1 MSENPLQPAFERTVA
16 EGEYRLHRTW
26 PGLFATGAVG
36 GLDVGMGVF
45 ALLLVKQATGSDM
58 AAALAFS
65 IGFISLTLANSELFT
80 ENFLVPIATLAAGH
94 CTIRELIR
102 LWIGTLALNLVGGW
116 VLMAFVIG
124 GFEKLR
130 PVAVEVA
137 THYTHQGIGWTSF
150 ATAVLG
156 GTVITLM
163 TWMQQSTESVP
174 GKLLAAIAAA
184 FLLAAGSLNHAIV
197 VSIEMFAALHAG
209 APFGYLDWLGILGWA
224 CLGNM
229 IGGIGL
235 VTVLRL
241 VQVGGDVVQETGEQL
256 ESEQAQNEKAQNEEA
271 TSSRSRRRK

>member
-1 MSENPLQPAFERTVA
+1 VTDNPLQSTFERTVS

-45 ALLLVKQATGSDM
+45 ALLLVKEATGSEM
-58 AAALAFS
+58 ASALAFS
-65 IGFISLTLANSELFT
+65 IGFIFLTLANSELFT

-94 CTIRELIR
+94 CTIRELLR
-102 LWIGTLALNLVGGW
+102 LWAGTLVLNLAGGW

-124 GFEKLR
+124 GFPKLR
-130 PVAVEVA
+130 PVAIEVA

-163 TWMQQSTESVP
+163 TWMQQSTESIP
-174 GKLLAAIAAA
+174 GKLLAAISAA

-209 APFGYLDWLGILGWA
+209 APFGYLDWLGMFGWA
-224 CLGNM
+224 TLGNVL
-229 IGGIGL
+229 GGVVL
-235 VTVLRL
+235 VTGLRL
-241 VQVGGDVVQETGEQL
+241 LQVGSRELEAEQ
-256 ESEQAQNEKAQNEEA
+256 
-271 TSSRSRRRK
+271 RRPKDEPRDDEGV

>member
-1 MSENPLQPAFERTVA
+1 MADENPLQSTFERTVS
-16 EGEYRLHRTW
+16 EGEFRLHRTW
-26 PGLFATGAVG
+26 PGLLATGAVG

-45 ALLLVKQATGSDM
+45 ALLLVKEATHSDI

-65 IGFISLTLANSELFT
+65 IGFIALTLANSELFT

-94 CTIRELIR
+94 CTIWELLR
-102 LWIGTLALNLVGGW
+102 LWAGTLVLNLAGGW

-130 PVAVEVA
+130 PTAIEVA

-163 TWMQQSTESVP
+163 TWMQQSTEDVP

-224 CLGNM
+224 CLGNLV
-229 IGGIGL
+229 GGIGL

-241 VQVGGDVVQETGEQL
+241 IQVGGDVVTQTGKRLAKDQGV
-256 ESEQAQNEKAQNEEA
+256 QR
-271 TSSRSRRRK
+271 RSRRRSAR

>member
-1 MSENPLQPAFERTVA
+1 
-16 EGEYRLHRTW
+16 
-26 PGLFATGAVG
+26 
-36 GLDVGMGVF
+36 MGVF
-45 ALLLVKQATGSDM
+45 GLLLVKQATGSDM

-65 IGFISLTLANSELFT
+65 IGFIAITLANSELFT
-80 ENFLVPIATLAAGH
+80 EDFLVPIATLAAGH
-94 CTIRELIR
+94 CTVWELLR
-102 LWIGTLALNLVGGW
+102 LWVGTLVFNLIGGW

-130 PVAVEVA
+130 PTAIAVA
-137 THYTHQGIGWTSF
+137 THYTQQGIGWTSF

-174 GKLLAAIAAA
+174 GKLLAAIAAS

-224 CLGNM
+224 CLGN
-229 IGGIGL
+229 IVGGIGL

-241 VQVGGDVVQETGEQL
+241 VQVGGDVVTETGKQL
-256 ESEQAQNEKAQNEEA
+256 QKDRKVQR
-271 TSSRSRRRK
+271 RSRRRSAR

>member
-1 MSENPLQPAFERTVA
+1 MSDNPLQPAFERTVA

-45 ALLLVKQATGSDM
+45 ALLLVKQATHSDM

-65 IGFISLTLANSELFT
+65 IGFVSLTLANSELFT

-94 CTIRELIR
+94 CTIVDLLR
-102 LWIGTLALNLVGGW
+102 LWAGTLVLNLAGGW

-130 PVAVEVA
+130 PVAIEVA
-137 THYTHQGIGWTSF
+137 THYTQQGIGWTSF
-150 ATAVLG
+150 ATAILG

-174 GKLLAAIAAA
+174 GKLLAAISAA

-209 APFGYLDWLGILGWA
+209 APFGYLDWLGMLGWA

-241 VQVGGDVVQETGEQL
+241 VQVGGDVVKETGKQL
-256 ESEQAQNEKAQNEEA
+256 EHEHEE
-271 TSSRSRRRK
+271 RSRFDRQK

>member
-1 MSENPLQPAFERTVA
+1 
-16 EGEYRLHRTW
+16 
-26 PGLFATGAVG
+26 
-36 GLDVGMGVF
+36 MGVF
-45 ALLLVKQATGSDM
+45 ALLLVKESTHNDM

-65 IGFISLTLANSELFT
+65 IGFIALTLANSELFT
-80 ENFLVPIATLAAGH
+80 ENFLVPIATLASGE
-94 CTIRELIR
+94 CTIIELVR
-102 LWIGTLALNLVGGW
+102 LWLGTLTLNLVGGW

-124 GFEKLR
+124 GFDKLR

-137 THYTHQGIGWTSF
+137 THYTRQGIGWSSF

-174 GKLLAAIAAA
+174 AELLAAISAA

-209 APFGYLDWLGILGWA
+209 APFGYLSWLGMLGWA
-224 CLGNM
+224 CAGNLV
-229 IGGIGL
+229 GGIGL

-241 VQVGGDVVQETGEQL
+241 VQVGADVVSETGEEL
-256 ESEQAQNEKAQNEEA
+256 RKER
-271 TSSRSRRRK
+271 SRSRRSRR

>member
-1 MSENPLQPAFERTVA
+1 
-16 EGEYRLHRTW
+16 
-26 PGLFATGAVG
+26 
-36 GLDVGMGVF
+36 MGVF
-45 ALLLVKQATGSDM
+45 ALLLVKEATHNDI

-65 IGFISLTLANSELFT
+65 IGFIALTLANSELFT

-94 CTIRELIR
+94 CTIWELFR
-102 LWIGTLALNLVGGW
+102 LWGGTLVLNLAGGW

-130 PVAVEVA
+130 PTAIEVA
-137 THYTHQGIGWTSF
+137 THYTQQGIGWTSF

-163 TWMQQSTESVP
+163 TWMQQSTDDVP
-174 GKLLAAIAAA
+174 GKLLAAIVAG

-197 VSIEMFAALHAG
+197 VSTEMFAALHVG

-241 VQVGGDVVQETGEQL
+241 IQVGGDVVTETGKQL
-256 ESEQAQNEKAQNEEA
+256 QKKHSVQR
-271 TSSRSRRRK
+271 RSRRRSAR

>member
-1 MSENPLQPAFERTVA
+1 MSENDNENPLQSAFQRTVA
-16 EGEYRLHRTW
+16 EGELRLHRTW
-26 PGLFATGAVG
+26 PGLLATGAVG
-36 GLDVGMGVF
+36 GVDVGMGVF
-45 ALLLVKQATGSDM
+45 ALLLVKEATHSDI

-65 IGFISLTLANSELFT
+65 IGFIAITLANSELFT
-80 ENFLVPIATLAAGH
+80 ENFLVPVATLAAGH
-94 CTIRELIR
+94 CTFYELIR
-102 LWIGTLALNLVGGW
+102 LWVGTLVMNLAGGW

-130 PVAVEVA
+130 PVAIEVA
-137 THYTHQGIGWTSF
+137 THYTQQGIGWTSF

-174 GKLLAAIAAA
+174 AKLVAAIAAA

-209 APFGYLDWLGILGWA
+209 APFGYLDWLGMLGWA
-224 CLGNM
+224 CLGNLV
-229 IGGIGL
+229 GGIGL

-241 VQVGGDVVQETGEQL
+241 VQVGGDVVTETGERL
-256 ESEQAQNEKAQNEEA
+256 RKEQ
-271 TSSRSRRRK
+271 SVRRRSRRRSAK